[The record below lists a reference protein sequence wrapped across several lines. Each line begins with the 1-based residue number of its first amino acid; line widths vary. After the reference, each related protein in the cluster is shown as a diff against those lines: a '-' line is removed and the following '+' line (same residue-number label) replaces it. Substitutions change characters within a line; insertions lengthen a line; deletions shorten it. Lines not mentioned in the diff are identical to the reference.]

1 MQRRLIFRA
10 EANETIGRGH
20 ISRCMAVADM
30 LKADV
35 EILFICLQINKN
47 YVSTIVNDYKLLT
60 IEHEKD
66 LYKIITKVDLLWI
79 DGYHFTEAWKRETR
93 PLVNKL
99 IETNDIP
106 YEAKNID
113 ILINHTPGLTKEYF
127 RGSAKNTNL
136 YLGLDYALLRQK
148 FLQRAREGKSRTKGS
163 GVFICFGGADTFDLG
178 EKFVSTL
185 LENKFSDPIYW
196 VSNDADRH
204 RATYRNKNVIILSGL
219 NEDEMIETM
228 SKAKV
233 MLIPSS
239 VLSFE
244 AMALR
249 KPIFTCY
256 FVDNQKL
263 IHEGLV
269 KNNLAKG
276 IGYVEK
282 EKDVSNAVKA
292 FLNYYD
298 NDEIHMMQMEKQM
311 EELDGKSDVRIKGV
325 I

>member
-30 LKADV
+30 LKDDI
-35 EILFICLQINKN
+35 EILFICLRINKS
-47 YVSTIVNDYKLLT
+47 YVERIVNDYKLLT
-60 IEHEKD
+60 IENEKGFH
-66 LYKIITKVDLLWI
+66 KIITKDDLLWI

-106 YEAKNID
+106 YEAINID
-113 ILINHTPGLTKEYF
+113 ILINHTPGLTKEHF
-127 RGSAKNTNL
+127 SGSAKNTNL

-148 FLQRAREGKSRTKGS
+148 FLQRARENKPEPNGS
-163 GVFICFGGADTFDLG
+163 GVFVCFGGADTFDLG

-204 RATYRNKNVIILSGL
+204 RAIYKNKNIIILSGL
-219 NEDEMIETM
+219 NEDQMIETM

-269 KNNLAKG
+269 KNNLVKG
-276 IGYVEK
+276 VGLVEN
-282 EKDVSNAVKA
+282 EKGVSNAVKA
-292 FLNYYD
+292 FLNYYY
-298 NDEIHMMQMEKQM
+298 NDELHMMQVENQI
-311 EELDGKSDVRIKGV
+311 EELDGNSDVRLKGV